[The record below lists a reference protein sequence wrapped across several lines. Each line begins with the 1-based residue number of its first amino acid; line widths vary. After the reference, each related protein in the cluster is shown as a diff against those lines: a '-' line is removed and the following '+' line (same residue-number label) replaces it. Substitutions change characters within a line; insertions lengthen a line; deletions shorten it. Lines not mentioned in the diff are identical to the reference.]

1 VGKLLY
7 IRFSLMALR
16 LPLEEGDCYQ
26 YWSAI
31 EPVLV
36 TNRKQY

>member
-1 VGKLLY
+1 ML
-7 IRFSLMALR
+7 S
-16 LPLEEGDCYQ
+16 EESDCDQ

-36 TNRKQY
+36 TYSNQYWSHIATSTGHRAK